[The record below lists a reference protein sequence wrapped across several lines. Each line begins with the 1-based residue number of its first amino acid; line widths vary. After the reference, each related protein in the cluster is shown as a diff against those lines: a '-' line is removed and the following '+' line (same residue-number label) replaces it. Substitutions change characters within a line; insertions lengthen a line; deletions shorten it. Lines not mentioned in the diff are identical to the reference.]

1 MLSFAGRMRVY
12 REDNQVFKS
21 IHYSLLRRFQISVF
35 RESVESN
42 RIRKQ
47 STVLLKWPTL
57 SKGSLMARH
66 TSPWEKYSSVTFH
79 QPFLAGCILTTLHQC
94 NDGREIA
101 LLHWIFNHPKLEE
114 MRGQPQRVLDAIDE
128 YGKAEKYLM
137 NVGEYK
143 SKTVI
148 DIIHNVK
155 PVTMVELGG
164 YVGYSAIAFGAA
176 ARAVGG
182 RRYYSLEQ
190 NPEYG
195 AIATLLVDLAGL
207 GDFVKIIVESSVD
220 ALRRLHGN
228 GTLEHIDLLFIDHT
242 KPLYTPDLKVA
253 EELGL
258 VKPGS
263 VCVADNGEKP
273 EFASVLQC
281 ILTCLS
287 RHAGQSRLPRV
298 RSKYSRAKERTL

>member
-1 MLSFAGRMRVY
+1 
-12 REDNQVFKS
+12 
-21 IHYSLLRRFQISVF
+21 
-35 RESVESN
+35 
-42 RIRKQ
+42 
-47 STVLLKWPTL
+47 
-57 SKGSLMARH
+57 
-66 TSPWEKYSSVTFH
+66 
-79 QPFLAGCILTTLHQC
+79 
-94 NDGREIA
+94 
-101 LLHWIFNHPKLEE
+101 

-148 DIIHNVK
+148 DIIHDVK
-155 PVTMVELGG
+155 PAIMVELGG

-207 GDFVKIIVESSVD
+207 GDFVKIIVESSAD

-228 GTLEHIDLLFIDHT
+228 RTLEHIDLLFIDHT

-263 VCVADNGEKP
+263 ACVADNGEAL
-273 EFASVLQC
+273 EFARVSRL
-281 ILTCLS
+281 ILTVFESSC
-287 RHAGQSRLPRV
+287 
-298 RSKYSRAKERTL
+298 RAIPSTSSMFEAQ

>member
-1 MLSFAGRMRVY
+1 MAETQQRVFDGETY
-12 REDNQVFKS
+12 QPMGK
-21 IHYSLLRRFQISVF
+21 VF
-35 RESVESN
+35 R
-42 RIRKQ
+42 
-47 STVLLKWPTL
+47 
-57 SKGSLMARH
+57 
-66 TSPWEKYSSVTFH
+66 
-79 QPFLAGCILTTLHQC
+79 QC

-101 LLHWIFNHPKLEE
+101 LLHWIFTHPKLEE

-128 YGKAEKYLM
+128 YGKGEKYLM

-148 DIIHNVK
+148 DIIRDVK
-155 PVTMVELGG
+155 PAVMVELGG

-176 ARAVGG
+176 AREASGG
-182 RRYYSLEQ
+182 RGCYYSLEQ

-207 GDFVKIIVESSVD
+207 GGFVKVIVESSAD
-220 ALRRLHGN
+220 ALRRLHKN
-228 GTLEHIDLLFIDHT
+228 GTLDHIDLLFIDHT

-263 VCVADNGEKP
+263 VCVADNVVMPGNPVYLEY
-273 EFASVLQC
+273 
-281 ILTCLS
+281 
-287 RHAGQSRLPRV
+287 V
-298 RSKYSRAKERTL
+298 RSTVAQKKERYNAAVDGPKGNPDLVYETQFIEGWEPSGEPDALEVSRCVEVSG

>member
-1 MLSFAGRMRVY
+1 MADAQQRVFDGETY
-12 REDNQVFKS
+12 QPMGKVF
-21 IHYSLLRRFQISVF
+21 
-35 RESVESN
+35 
-42 RIRKQ
+42 
-47 STVLLKWPTL
+47 
-57 SKGSLMARH
+57 
-66 TSPWEKYSSVTFH
+66 
-79 QPFLAGCILTTLHQC
+79 C

-114 MRGQPQRVLDAIDE
+114 MRDQPQRVLDAIDE

-155 PVTMVELGG
+155 PETMVELGG

-207 GDFVKIIVESSVD
+207 GDFVKIIVESSAD
-220 ALRRLHGN
+220 ALRRLHGS

-263 VCVADNGEKP
+263 VCVADNVVMPGNPIYLEY
-273 EFASVLQC
+273 
-281 ILTCLS
+281 
-287 RHAGQSRLPRV
+287 V
-298 RSKYSRAKERTL
+298 RSTVEQKRERYDAATEEPKGNPELVYETQFIEGWEPSGEPDALEVSRCVKVSG